1 MFLEN
6 VNAQI
11 AIKVNNKLTRR
22 INVQNVEMQGTVW
35 SSLKCTSSMDRLNKT
50 VLSNSD
56 LQYYYKGDMNIPIGV
71 RGMVDDT
78 LGISKCGTN
87 AVKLNSTINSF
98 IEAQRQALSEEKSV
112 VIHVGNKTRCNTPCP
127 ERKVHKAKMHQ
138 AETVKYLGNIVTH
151 RAA

>member
-1 MFLEN
+1 MLSLMFLEN

-22 INVQNVEMQGTVW
+22 INVQNVAMQGTFW
-35 SSLKCTSSMDRLNKT
+35 LSLKCTLSMDRLNKT

-71 RGMVDDT
+71 RGMVVDT

-87 AVKLNSTINSF
+87 AVKLNSTISHLLKHKGKHC
-98 IEAQRQALSEEKSV
+98 QK
-112 VIHVGNKTRCNTPCP
+112 K
-127 ERKVHKAKMHQ
+127 KV
-138 AETVKYLGNIVTH
+138 L
-151 RAA
+151 

>member
-1 MFLEN
+1 MWLQTSTNALFECGLRNNMLSLMFLKN

-22 INVQNVEMQGTVW
+22 IDVQNVEMQGTVW

-50 VLSNSD
+50 VLSNSE

-78 LGISKCGTN
+78 LGISKCGAS

-98 IEAQRQALSEEKSV
+98 IEAQRQALSEK
-112 VIHVGNKTRCNTPCP
+112 KKCCCPCG
-127 ERKVHKAKMHQ
+127 EQDQM
-138 AETVKYLGNIVTH
+138 
-151 RAA
+151 